1 MTINQSRGTHVSRYL
16 ANLRMDRELK
26 PGQLASIMQARN
38 ISKIGSLIRQ
48 FELTGEI
55 SPYWFEKLI
64 NVLNPQKDALQKC
77 ITQDQ
82 EAHRKEIE
90 EQKKKWNQW
99 ADTPIDPYLT
109 IRYMPAVY
117 GTKLIPKTFASL
129 REDAE
134 WWCSNEL
141 KNFRAKGYLS
151 WTRREQTLFE
161 KGGTNSWRFSANF
174 EEPPVSAWMK
184 VSGSSKKFIFNE
196 DLTSTV
202 KVQTKTE
209 VKL

>member
-16 ANLRMDRELK
+16 ANLRIDRELK
-26 PGQLASIMQARN
+26 PGQLASIIQARN

-55 SPYWFEKLI
+55 SPYWFNKLI
-64 NVLNPQKDALQKC
+64 NELNPQKDLLQKC

-82 EAHRKEIE
+82 EDQLKEIE

-99 ADTPIDPYLT
+99 ADTAIDPYLT
-109 IRYMPAVY
+109 IRCIPAVY
-117 GTKLIPKTFASL
+117 VTKLIPKAFTSL

-141 KNFRAKGYLS
+141 KSLRAKGYLN
-151 WTRREQTLFE
+151 WTRREQTFFE
-161 KGGTNSWRFSANF
+161 KGGSNLWRCSATF
-174 EEPPVSAWMK
+174 EEPPAAAWMK
-184 VSGSSKKFIFNE
+184 VSGSSQKFIFKE
-196 DLTSTV
+196 ELTSTV
-202 KVQTKTE
+202 KVQTKKE
-209 VKL
+209 VRP

>member
-1 MTINQSRGTHVSRYL
+1 MSRYL
-16 ANLRMDRELK
+16 ANLRIDRELK

-55 SPYWFEKLI
+55 SPYWFKKLI
-64 NVLNPQKDALQKC
+64 SELNPQKDVLQKC
-77 ITQDQ
+77 ITEDQ
-82 EAHRKEIE
+82 EAHRKQIE

-109 IRYMPAVY
+109 IRYISALYV
-117 GTKLIPKTFASL
+117 TKSIPKAFTSL

-134 WWCSNEL
+134 WWCSKEL
-141 KNFRAKGYLS
+141 KNFGAKGSLN
-151 WTRREQTLFE
+151 WTRREQTFFE
-161 KGGTNSWRFSANF
+161 KGGSNLWRCSATF
-174 EEPPVSAWMK
+174 EEPPVSCWMK
-184 VSGSSKKFIFNE
+184 VSGSSQKFIFQE
-196 DLTSTV
+196 ELTSIV

-209 VKL
+209 V